1 MLLIEANNIKK
12 MYADRIIFEAA
23 RLEIHSGD
31 RIGLVGRNGSGK
43 TTLIK
48 VLNGELFPD
57 TATIRCFGSQA
68 SILQLEYPE
77 SAQIDPLIGSYY
89 KATPL
94 QITMS
99 EGEKER
105 VKIADALSKNPDL
118 LFADEPTSN
127 LDLEGINRLTTD
139 LDNFTGAFLLTSH
152 DRHLLNTV
160 CNKIRELEN
169 GKITEYRGNYSDYKK
184 QKAERLKKQEA
195 AYENYLAKKKQLTET
210 LTEKKRQA
218 AKSIKPPRNISR
230 SEARL
235 GKDFYGSKQKKLAR
249 VTKTL
254 QTRIDKLEEI
264 DKPAN
269 TPEVI
274 IPLIFENK
282 LYSRVIVS
290 AENLNVAFGEQV
302 LLQKASFEILNSQKV
317 AITGLNGTG
326 KTTLLKLIL
335 NRESPIKVATKAKFG
350 YFSQKL
356 DILDPKAT
364 ILENVLKTAIHTE
377 TIVRI
382 VLARLLFRNNDVHKL
397 VDVLSGGEQVKVA
410 LAKVL
415 LSDINILVLDE
426 PTNYLDIESM
436 EALEDLLKNFEGTV
450 IVVSHDQYFLEK
462 IATRK
467 LEITGKSIHAS
478 KINNPIINHKTTNS
492 KPDEKL
498 LLKTKLSEVISKLSF
513 AQSEEERLTWDREYT
528 KLLAQLKELKK

>member
-1 MLLIEANNIKK
+1 M
-12 MYADRIIFEAA
+12 
-23 RLEIHSGD
+23 
-31 RIGLVGRNGSGK
+31 
-43 TTLIK
+43 
-48 VLNGELFPD
+48 
-57 TATIRCFGSQA
+57 
-68 SILQLEYPE
+68 
-77 SAQIDPLIGSYY
+77 
-89 KATPL
+89 
-94 QITMS
+94 
-99 EGEKER
+99 
-105 VKIADALSKNPDL
+105 
-118 LFADEPTSN
+118 
-127 LDLEGINRLTTD
+127 
-139 LDNFTGAFLLTSH
+139 
-152 DRHLLNTV
+152 
-160 CNKIRELEN
+160 
-169 GKITEYRGNYSDYKK
+169 
-184 QKAERLKKQEA
+184 
-195 AYENYLAKKKQLTET
+195 
-210 LTEKKRQA
+210 
-218 AKSIKPPRNISR
+218 
-230 SEARL
+230 
-235 GKDFYGSKQKKLAR
+235 
-249 VTKTL
+249 
-254 QTRIDKLEEI
+254 
-264 DKPAN
+264 
-269 TPEVI
+269 I
-274 IPLIFENK
+274 IPLTFENK

-478 KINNPIINHKTTNS
+478 KINNPIINHKTTSS

-498 LLKTKLSEVISKLSF
+498 LLQTKLSEVISKLSF